1 MGGREGERA
10 GTAGNPALPQ
20 GSKKALKRTLGPGQL
35 AMIAI
40 GGAVGTGLFLGSGFA
55 IQLAGPAVLVSYAIG
70 GLITLALMGCLAEMT
85 VADPATGSFGL
96 FAERYIGRFAGFLV
110 RYAYVTCIILAIGT
124 EVTAV
129 AIYMRY
135 WLPDVAGAWWIGGF
149 GLALLAVNLVS
160 VRAFGA
166 VEYLFSAIKVVAILA
181 FIALGLWVIGR
192 GALGVGLANYTA
204 HGGFAPHGIGGI
216 WSAVIVSIFSY
227 LSIEMIAVA
236 AGEAR
241 DPERAIVRAFRSTML
256 RLALFYLGSLAVML
270 AVLPWTQAGT
280 ATSPFVTVMAAS
292 GLSYAAGVI
301 NAVVLVAALSAM
313 NSQLYT
319 ASRMLFSLAD
329 SGLAP
334 RRLGVVDA
342 RGVPVAALLVSAAGI
357 AVAGGV
363 YAWRPDAALGVMIAV
378 SIFGALFTWG
388 MIFVTHLAFRRRH
401 GPPAGFRMWGYPWV
415 SLAGAGAILA
425 ILATT
430 PFTAAFALTLVYGVP
445 VLAVLAGVYAVC
457 LRRP

>member
-1 MGGREGERA
+1 MTG
-10 GTAGNPALPQ
+10 
-20 GSKKALKRTLGPGQL
+20 LKRTLGPGQL

-55 IQLAGPAVLVSYAIG
+55 IGLAGPAVLVSYAIA

-96 FAERYIGRFAGFLV
+96 FAERYLGRFAGFLV
-110 RYAYVTCIILAIGT
+110 RYAYVACIILAIGT

-129 AIYMRY
+129 AVYMRY
-135 WLPDVAGAWWIGGF
+135 WAPDVPGLWWIAGF
-149 GLALLAVNLVS
+149 GLALLAVNGAS
-160 VRAFGA
+160 VRLFGA
-166 VEYLFSAIKVVAILA
+166 VEYVFSAVKIAAIVA
-181 FIALGLWVIGR
+181 FIAIGLWVIARSGI
-192 GALGVGLANYTA
+192 GLTHYTA
-204 HGGFAPHGIGGI
+204 HGGFAPHGIGGV
-216 WSAVIVSIFSY
+216 WTAVIVAIFSY

-270 AVLPWTQAGT
+270 ALVPWTAAGT
-280 ATSPFVTVMAAS
+280 ATSPFVTVMQAT
-292 GLSYAAGVI
+292 GVPYAAGII
-301 NAVVLVAALSAM
+301 NAVVLIAALSAM

-319 ASRMLFSLAD
+319 ASRMLFSLAE

-334 RRLGVVDA
+334 AALARVSA
-342 RGVPVAALLVSAAGI
+342 RGVPIAALLVSAAGI
-357 AVAGGV
+357 AVAAGV
-363 YAWRPDAALGVMIAV
+363 YAWRPEAAFGVMIAI

-401 GPPAGFRMWGYPWV
+401 GPPPGFRLWGYPWT

-425 ILATT
+425 ILLTT
-430 PFTAAFALTLVYGVP
+430 PFTTAFAATLVYGLP
-445 VLAVLAGVYAVC
+445 FLAVLALVYAV
-457 LRRP
+457 RYRS

>member
-1 MGGREGERA
+1 MTG
-10 GTAGNPALPQ
+10 
-20 GSKKALKRTLGPGQL
+20 LKRTLGSGQL

-55 IQLAGPAVLVSYAIG
+55 IGLAGPAVLVSYAIG

-96 FAERYIGRFAGFLV
+96 FAERYLGRFAGFLV
-110 RYAYVTCIILAIGT
+110 RYAYVTCIVLAIGT

-135 WLPDVAGAWWIGGF
+135 WVPDVPGLWWIAGF
-149 GLALLAVNLVS
+149 ALALLAVNLAS
-160 VRAFGA
+160 VRLFGA
-166 VEYLFSAIKVVAILA
+166 VEYVFSAIKIAAIVAFVA
-181 FIALGLWVIGR
+181 VGLWVIARSGI
-192 GALGVGLANYTA
+192 GLTHYTA
-204 HGGFAPHGIGGI
+204 HGGFAPNGVGGI
-216 WSAVIVSIFSY
+216 WTAVIVSIFSY

-270 AVLPWTQAGT
+270 AIVPWTQAGT
-280 ATSPFVTVMAAS
+280 ATSPFVTVMQAT
-292 GLSYAAGVI
+292 GVPYAAGII
-301 NAVVLVAALSAM
+301 NAVVLIAALSAM

-319 ASRMLFSLAD
+319 ASRMLFSLAE

-334 RRLGVVDA
+334 AGLARVSR
-342 RGVPVAALLVSAAGI
+342 RGVPVRALLVSAAGI
-357 AVAGGV
+357 GVAGGV
-363 YAWRPDAALGVMIAV
+363 YAWRPDAAFGVMIAV

-401 GPPAGFRMWGYPWV
+401 GAPAAFRMWGYPWT
-415 SLAGAGAILA
+415 SLAGAGAIVA

-430 PFTAAFALTLVYGVP
+430 PFTGPFALTLAYGVP
-445 VLAVLAGVYAVC
+445 FLAVLAAVYWGRFRA
-457 LRRP
+457 

>member
-1 MGGREGERA
+1 MTGLR
-10 GTAGNPALPQ
+10 
-20 GSKKALKRTLGPGQL
+20 RTLGSGQL

-55 IQLAGPAVLVSYAIG
+55 IGLAGPAVLVSYAIG

-96 FAERYIGRFAGFLV
+96 FAERYLGRFAGFLV

-135 WLPDVAGAWWIGGF
+135 WAPDVPGLWWIAGF
-149 GLALLAVNLVS
+149 ALALLAVNLAS
-160 VRAFGA
+160 VRVFGA
-166 VEYLFSAIKVVAILA
+166 VEYAFSAIKIAAILA
-181 FIALGLWVIGR
+181 FVAIGLWVIVR
-192 GALGVGLANYTA
+192 SGVGLTHYTA
-204 HGGFAPHGIGGI
+204 HGGFAPNGIGGI
-216 WSAVIVSIFSY
+216 WTAVIVSIFSY

-270 AVLPWTQAGT
+270 AIVPWTQAGT
-280 ATSPFVTVMAAS
+280 ATSPFVTVMQAS
-292 GLSYAAGVI
+292 GVPYAAGVL
-301 NAVVLVAALSAM
+301 NAVVLIAALSAM
-313 NSQLYT
+313 NSQLYA
-319 ASRMLFSLAD
+319 ASRMLFSLAE

-334 RRLGVVDA
+334 RALARVDR
-342 RGVPVAALLVSAAGI
+342 RGVPAAALLVSAAGI

-363 YAWRPDAALGVMIAV
+363 YAWRPEAAFGVMIAV

-388 MIFVTHLAFRRRH
+388 MIFATHLAFRRRH
-401 GPPAGFRMWGYPWV
+401 GPPAAFRLWGHPWT
-415 SLAGAGAILA
+415 SLAGVGALVAIL
-425 ILATT
+425 LTT
-430 PFTAAFALTLVYGVP
+430 PFTAPFALTLVYGVP
-445 VLAVLAGVYAVC
+445 FLVVLAAVYGVWFRVP
-457 LRRP
+457 R

>member
-1 MGGREGERA
+1 MTG
-10 GTAGNPALPQ
+10 
-20 GSKKALKRTLGPGQL
+20 LKRTLGPGQL

-40 GGAVGTGLFLGSGFA
+40 GGAIGTGLFLGSGFA

-70 GLITLALMGCLAEMT
+70 GLVTLSLMGCLAEMT

-96 FAERYIGRFAGFLV
+96 FAERYLGRFAGFLV

-135 WLPDVAGAWWIGGF
+135 WAPEVPGLWWIAGF
-149 GLALLAVNLVS
+149 ALALLGVNLAS

-166 VEYLFSAIKVVAILA
+166 VEYLFSAIKIAAILA
-181 FIALGLWVIGR
+181 FILLGGWLIVRNGT
-192 GALGVGLANYTA
+192 GLANYTA

-216 WSAVIVSIFSY
+216 WTAVIVSIFSY

-270 AVLPWTQAGT
+270 AVLPWTEAGT

-292 GLSYAAGVI
+292 GLPYAAGII

-319 ASRMLFSLAD
+319 ASRMLFSLAE

-334 RRLGVVDA
+334 VALARVDS

-363 YAWRPDAALGVMIAV
+363 YAWRPDAAFGVMIAV

-401 GPPAGFRMWGYPWV
+401 GAPAAFRLWGHPWT
-415 SLAGAGAILA
+415 SLAGALAILA
-425 ILATT
+425 ILLTT
-430 PFTAAFALTLVYGVP
+430 PFTAPFALTLVYGVP
-445 VLAVLAGVYAVC
+445 FLAVLAGVYLVRFGP
-457 LRRP
+457 LSSSRRKSGPMDAGG